1 MLDIKY
7 LKENREELEK
17 ALLKRMAQ
25 KDLDLDA
32 LFLADEKRREI
43 ISLVEEKK
51 AERNK
56 SSKSKPDAET
66 ITAMKNLGEEISEL
80 DKKLVEAKNKF
91 NELLSALPNIPDDD
105 IVAGDKEAN
114 EVIYT
119 FASKPEQNFKTKDHV
134 ELAESLGLIDYQRAV
149 KLSGSGF
156 WSYTGVGA
164 LLEWAL
170 LNYFVDFHN
179 KNNYTFILPPL
190 MLSAE
195 SAYASGHLPKFR
207 DDLFWVEDGLCL
219 NATAEMMLGN
229 WHRAEILPISEL
241 PKKYFSYSPCFRRE
255 AGTYRKEERGMIRG
269 HQFNKVEMF
278 AYCLPEESPKIF
290 DEFLENAQ
298 KLMEGLG
305 LHFQTSKLAAG
316 DMSAAMCR
324 TYDIE
329 VWIPSMGIYKEVSSV
344 SNAGD
349 YQARRGGMRF
359 KRNNEAAPE
368 FMHTVNGSGLATSRL
383 IPAILE
389 QNQNEDGSVN
399 IPEALWPYLPNG
411 IKKISLS

>member
-32 LFLADEKRREI
+32 LFSADEKRREI

-51 AERNK
+51 TERNK

-66 ITAMKNLGEEISEL
+66 IAAMKNLGEEISEL
-80 DKKLVEAKNKF
+80 DKKLVESENKF

-119 FASKPEQNFKTKDHV
+119 FANKPEQNFKTKDHV
-134 ELAESLGLIDYQRAV
+134 ELAESLGLVDYQRAV

-219 NATAEMMLGN
+219 NPTAEMMLGN
-229 WHRAEILPISEL
+229 WHRREILPIFQL
-241 PKKYFSYSPCFRRE
+241 PKKYFSYAPSFRRE
-255 AGTYRKEERGMIRG
+255 AGSYRKEERGMIRG

-359 KRNNEAAPE
+359 KRNSEAAPE

-399 IPEALWPYLPNG
+399 IPEVLWPYLPNG